1 MSLACALSCF
11 DTMFYA
17 LFSSANV
24 NWIDHRVGGRCPH
37 ALLAVFEG
45 LIDIDLCESDL
56 IEEKDIGI

>member
-1 MSLACALSCF
+1 
-11 DTMFYA
+11 MFYA